1 MTDYDH
7 AIAKAAEIGAEHG
20 HNAATWFETDNPAAI
35 LQMLEDGDPIV
46 YHALPHPDLSGQW
59 ADGYTPRQLAEDCG
73 YPENPAGD
81 NPSWGDVADHSAGID
96 ELCDAYE
103 EAFSIAVEAEVDRV
117 CRYHLTES

>member
-46 YHALPHPDLSGQW
+46 YASLPQPDLSGQW
-59 ADGYTPRQLAEDCG
+59 ADGYTPAQLSADTDM
-73 YPENPAGD
+73 Y
-81 NPSWGDVADHSAGID
+81 VAYDGSEPDEALS

-103 EAFSIAVEAEVDRV
+103 EAFSMAVEAEVGRV
-117 CRYHLTES
+117 CRYHLTEG